1 MEGEV
6 GPGAFGRVR
15 WCWVAIGAVRDEMR
29 WSGFHKLTSEL
40 GALFVGVVE

>member
-6 GPGAFGRVR
+6 GPGAFWKGEWR
-15 WCWVAIGAVRDEMR
+15 WAAIGALGDRKR
-29 WSGFHKLTSEL
+29 WSEFHNLTSKL